1 MWIVSLALRRPLTI
15 AVMAL
20 LMTVLGV
27 LSFTRMNADIFPV
40 IDMPVVIMVWNYPG
54 LSALDMERRVVIISE
69 RATAGVV
76 NDIEHI
82 ESESIAGAGL
92 IKVYFHAG
100 VSTANGIAT
109 MAALSQSLLSI
120 FPPGMQAPNIVDYN
134 AANVPVAQ
142 LNVWSDTL
150 SEQQLFDYGLNFI
163 RVRLFSIEGI
173 SLPAPFGGRNRAIM
187 VNLHPEQMY
196 SHGLSAAD
204 IGNALNATNV
214 IIPAGSVK
222 IGNREYRVE
231 LNGSPE
237 KVETFNQL
245 PVAVRNGTPI
255 LLGNVAPVTDT
266 HMVQTNVVRIDGKRA
281 TYIPIFKHAA
291 ASTLSVIDSA
301 RAMIPLILETA
312 PKGMKLKLAFDQSV
326 FVRGALFGVVREALL
341 AAGLVALMVLV
352 FLGSVRSM
360 VIVILSIPLSILTA
374 VIGLKLA
381 GQTLN
386 IMTLGGLA
394 LAVGMLVDDA
404 TVAIENIHRHHAMHK
419 PLLVAILDG
428 SAEIATPAFIGTLA
442 ICIVFFP
449 VVLLYGVARFLFTP
463 LAMAVVYSMLTS
475 YLLSRTLVPAMARY
489 LMPETHQAN
498 QGTGLGARMANRFE
512 SGFERFREGYRVAL
526 GKFISR
532 RGFALTGVTLV
543 VVVSLALLPIVGEDF
558 FPAVDAGMMKLHV
571 RAPAGTR
578 IETTEVIVD
587 NIERAI
593 RRLIPSD
600 ELDQISDNIGLPAF
614 AYVLAFYQTD
624 SIGPQDADILISLK
638 PNHRPT
644 VLYQDEIRRIVARE
658 FPDVTVYFQAADIV
672 SQVLNFGLS
681 APIDAQISG
690 QKLNENFAVGQRLL
704 AAMRAIPGLT
714 DVRIPQMLD
723 YPTLRVRVDR
733 AKALELGVDQRTIAA
748 DLLTSLSTNAII
760 QPNYWLDPRNGVN
773 YSVLEQV
780 PQHLID
786 SVQALGSTPLTPN
799 ATNRVDGAQLLSNVA
814 TVTQDVEPALI
825 NHYDVQ
831 RVIDVNAGVQ
841 GRDLGSASAAVQ
853 DAIAH
858 LGKLP
863 PGMRIT
869 IRGQSDAMRESFSSL
884 ELGIVLAIVL
894 VYLLMVA
901 NFQSWAE
908 PLIIMLAVPGALA
921 GVLWM
926 LKLTNTTINVE
937 SLMGAI
943 MAVGVGVAN
952 GNLVVVFA
960 NELREQG
967 YSPMAAAI
975 EAGRTRLRPVIM
987 TALAMVPGMLP
998 MALALGEGGEQNA
1011 PLGRAVIGGLIAATL
1026 MTLFVVPAVYSIIGR
1041 NVKGK
1046 HQRDAEIEAIT
1057 MPGA

>member
-301 RAMIPLILETA
+301 RAMIPLNLETA

-404 TVAIENIHRHHAMHK
+404 TVVIENIHRNHAMGK
-419 PLLVAILDG
+419 PLIVAILDG
-428 SAEIATPAFIGTLA
+428 ARQIATPTLVGTLS

-449 VVLLYGVARFLFTP
+449 VVLLYGVGKFLFTP
-463 LAMAVVYSMLTS
+463 LALSVVFAMLTS
-475 YLLSRTLVPAMARY
+475 YLLSRTLVPAMALSLLAEAY
-489 LMPETHQAN
+489 EEN
-498 QGTGLGARMANRFE
+498 QGRGLWRRFVV
-512 SGFERFREGYRVAL
+512 GFDKRFSRFRERYRDILGEFITFRYISLTFAAL
-526 GKFISR
+526 VIGASFLLLI
-532 RGFALTGVTLV
+532 V
-543 VVVSLALLPIVGEDF
+543 VGNDF
-558 FPAVDAGMMKLHV
+558 FPYVDAGMIRLHV
-571 RAPAGTR
+571 RAPTGTR
-578 IETTEVIVD
+578 IEETERIVD
-587 NIERAI
+587 SVERTI
-593 RRLIPSD
+593 REIIPAN
-600 ELDQISDNIGLPAF
+600 ELESISDNIGVPIS
-614 AYVLAFYQTD
+614 YNLAFYQTD
-624 SIGPQDADILISLK
+624 SVGPQDAEIL
-638 PNHRPT
+638 
-644 VLYQDEIRRIVARE
+644 
-658 FPDVTVYFQAADIV
+658 
-672 SQVLNFGLS
+672 
-681 APIDAQISG
+681 
-690 QKLNENFAVGQRLL
+690 
-704 AAMRAIPGLT
+704 
-714 DVRIPQMLD
+714 
-723 YPTLRVRVDR
+723 
-733 AKALELGVDQRTIAA
+733 
-748 DLLTSLSTNAII
+748 
-760 QPNYWLDPRNGVN
+760 
-773 YSVLEQV
+773 
-780 PQHLID
+780 
-786 SVQALGSTPLTPN
+786 
-799 ATNRVDGAQLLSNVA
+799 
-814 TVTQDVEPALI
+814 
-825 NHYDVQ
+825 
-831 RVIDVNAGVQ
+831 
-841 GRDLGSASAAVQ
+841 
-853 DAIAH
+853 
-858 LGKLP
+858 
-863 PGMRIT
+863 
-869 IRGQSDAMRESFSSL
+869 
-884 ELGIVLAIVL
+884 
-894 VYLLMVA
+894 
-901 NFQSWAE
+901 
-908 PLIIMLAVPGALA
+908 
-921 GVLWM
+921 
-926 LKLTNTTINVE
+926 
-937 SLMGAI
+937 
-943 MAVGVGVAN
+943 
-952 GNLVVVFA
+952 
-960 NELREQG
+960 
-967 YSPMAAAI
+967 
-975 EAGRTRLRPVIM
+975 
-987 TALAMVPGMLP
+987 
-998 MALALGEGGEQNA
+998 
-1011 PLGRAVIGGLIAATL
+1011 
-1026 MTLFVVPAVYSIIGR
+1026 
-1041 NVKGK
+1041 
-1046 HQRDAEIEAIT
+1046 
-1057 MPGA
+1057 